1 MDPSNP
7 TDALYRAVEALCR
20 IHIEL
25 VFLTLAT
32 LANAVA
38 TTLVAFRLSK
48 RG

>member
-1 MDPSNP
+1 MPSDP
-7 TDALYRAVEALCR
+7 TDALYQIGTVLRR
-20 IHIEL
+20 IHIEV